1 VNRCGKQNCRHPWGA
16 SLAVVSC
23 LVGWPV
29 SVIPAPE
36 SAAPVFVIALAVVPL
51 PSELLLAGSRDHDWP
66 KRPELPHTDLA
77 PLVRHREPTDTEVWE
92 HFEAEYRLPNR
103 SPEFV
108 RRQVENAKYGL
119 DKAAFSVDRFV
130 KYFRNNADFD
140 FAQGNVRRTR
150 ANGHGG
156 YLDNPRLR
164 LDLDMAHGKP
174 YVGARLVIPF
184 GN

>member
-1 VNRCGKQNCRHPWGA
+1 MNCSGKQNCRRPWGA
-16 SLAVVSC
+16 SLTVMSC

-36 SAAPVFVIALAVVPL
+36 STVPVFVIALAVVPV
-51 PSELLLAGSRDHDWP
+51 PSEFLQERSRGLDWP
-66 KRPELPHTDLA
+66 KRPELPRADLT
-77 PLVRHREPTDTEVWE
+77 PLVLHREPTDTEVWE

-119 DKAAFSVDRFV
+119 DKAALSMDRFV
-130 KYFRNNADFD
+130 RNFRDAASFE
-140 FAQGNVRRTR
+140 FAQSTVRRAR
-150 ANGHGG
+150 ANGPGVF
-156 YLDNPRLR
+156 LDNPRLR

>member
-1 VNRCGKQNCRHPWGA
+1 MA
-16 SLAVVSC
+16 SC
-23 LVGWPV
+23 LIRWPV

-51 PSELLLAGSRDHDWP
+51 PSELLLARSRDLDWP
-66 KRPELPHTDLA
+66 KPPERPPADLA
-77 PLVRHREPTDTEVWE
+77 LLVLHREPTDTEVWE

-103 SPEFV
+103 SPEFI
-108 RRQVENAKYGL
+108 RRQIENAKYGL
-119 DKAAFSVDRFV
+119 DKAAFSVGRFI
-130 KYFRNNADFD
+130 KSFRDTANSE
-140 FAQGNVRRTR
+140 FAQGTVRRTR

-156 YLDNPRLR
+156 FLDNPRLQ